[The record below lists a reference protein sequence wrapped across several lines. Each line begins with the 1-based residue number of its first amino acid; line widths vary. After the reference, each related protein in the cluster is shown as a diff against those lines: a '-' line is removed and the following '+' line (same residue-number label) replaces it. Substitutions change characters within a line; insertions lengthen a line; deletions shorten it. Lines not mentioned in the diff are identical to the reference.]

1 MSASFQKEKFI
12 VVFTVLVDVIGFG
25 IVIPILP
32 FYVQSFGAS
41 AFTITLLF
49 STFALFAFISAPF
62 LGALSDRIG
71 RRPIL
76 LLSIASTAIGWYI
89 FASAPSIL
97 FLFLGRI
104 IDGSAAGNFAV
115 AQSSLVDLSRD
126 EKERAT
132 NLGLIGASFGLGF
145 MIGPV
150 IGGALSTVSHSFPF
164 YFTGMLATVNV
175 ILAYFFLPETNK
187 KIDPQAIISFNPL
200 SPLRRAA
207 LNVPL
212 RPFFFRW
219 ILFAISFFLSQSIF
233 ALFAEGVFGFDSLTT
248 GVLFTIIGV
257 SMILNQGILLK
268 YVWLRYFSEVRLES
282 IMLVVMAVS
291 LGLMGSKILLLFYV
305 GIATMAVS
313 QSLLRIVITS
323 RVAGAAPPRMKGEV
337 IGMMSSLMAGSM
349 VVAPIVGGALFEL
362 EPSYPYAAA
371 VVLMA
376 VAAWS
381 AFRGAS
387 RNHTPPNS

>member
-1 MSASFQKEKFI
+1 VNASFQKEKLI

-49 STFALFAFISAPF
+49 STFALFAFVSAPF

-175 ILAYFFLPETNK
+175 ILAFFFLPETNK
-187 KIDPQAIISFNPL
+187 KIDPQAVISFNPL

-233 ALFAEGVFGFDSLTT
+233 ALFAEGVFGFNSLTT

-257 SMILNQGILLK
+257 TMILNQGILLK

-349 VVAPIVGGALFEL
+349 VVAPVVGGALFEL

>member
-1 MSASFQKEKFI
+1 MNASFQKEKLI

-49 STFALFAFISAPF
+49 STFALFAFVSAPF

-175 ILAYFFLPETNK
+175 ILAFFFLPETNK
-187 KIDPQAIISFNPL
+187 KIDPQAVISFNPL

-233 ALFAEGVFGFDSLTT
+233 ALFAEGVFGFNSLTT

-257 SMILNQGILLK
+257 TMILNQGILLK

-349 VVAPIVGGALFEL
+349 VVAPVVGGALFEL

-371 VVLMA
+371 VVLMV